1 VVDNEVLKQVLSE
14 NSSCLRILPMNWVND
29 HLLKWKS
36 VLCYIKPYRTP
47 FALRPIIANIIFD
60 LLKCDII
67 RPSNSGI
74 FAVNKK
80 NGEHCLCVDY
90 RRLNS
95 ITLKI
100 PFPNPNLEEQFA
112 RFASHAYFT
121 QLDLRMGYHQ
131 IEVSQS
137 SKPYNAFVTLYI
149 HTYA

>member
-1 VVDNEVLKQVLSE
+1 
-14 NSSCLRILPMNWVND
+14 
-29 HLLKWKS
+29 
-36 VLCYIKPYRTP
+36 
-47 FALRPIIANIIFD
+47 
-60 LLKCDII
+60 
-67 RPSNSGI
+67 
-74 FAVNKK
+74 
-80 NGEHCLCVDY
+80 VDY

-137 SKPYNAFVTLYI
+137 SKPYNAFVTSDGHYRMHFGLVNDAAVFQAVMNKI
-149 HTYA
+149 VKCMEPSEVQ